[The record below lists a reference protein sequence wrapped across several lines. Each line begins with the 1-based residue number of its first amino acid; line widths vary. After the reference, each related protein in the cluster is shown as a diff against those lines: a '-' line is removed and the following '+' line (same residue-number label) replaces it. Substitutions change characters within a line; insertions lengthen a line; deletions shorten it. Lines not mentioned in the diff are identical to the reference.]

1 MERGSWTKIK
11 AMAELAWE
19 SKNHKDRMR
28 GDVLKLCQGR
38 HQEEFLHGKGGQ
50 ALEVPREVWIC
61 VPIPGGGNSD
71 MDLGEDPQLTRH

>member
-1 MERGSWTKIK
+1 
-11 AMAELAWE
+11 MAELAWE

-50 ALEVPREVWIC
+50 ALEVPREVWIWIS
-61 VPIPGGGNSD
+61 IPGSAQGGL
-71 MDLGEDPQLTRH
+71 DLCPRPWRWKQ